1 MEAVY
6 PEAGD
11 FELVGKS
18 EEYAQAI
25 VRPSMSYW
33 QDARRRLRKNK
44 VAMTSMIVLVILTI
58 MAIIGPMMVDV
69 QYNDTDFMNT
79 NAPPSSEHWFGTDAL
94 GRDLWARVWVGAR
107 VSLFIG
113 LVAALI
119 TTGIGV
125 FVGGVSGYFGGT
137 LDMMVMRAVDILD
150 TIPFLI
156 YVILIMMVIGSG
168 IIPIIIAFAI
178 TGWLY
183 MARLVR
189 GQVLQQK
196 EMEYM
201 VGSKALGASYYSL
214 IFQHLVPNIMGIII
228 VILTMEIPGVIFTEA
243 FLSYIGIGVK
253 PPMTSWG
260 QLANMGAQVM
270 QIYPLQLLIPAFFIS
285 ITMLSLQ
292 LFGDGLRDS
301 LDPKMRM

>member
-18 EEYAQAI
+18 EEDAQAI

-119 TTGIGV
+119 TTVIGV

-178 TGWLY
+178 TGWLS

-214 IFQHLVPNIMGIII
+214 IFQHLVPNMMGIII
-228 VILTMEIPGVIFTEA
+228 VTLTMKIPGAIFTEA
-243 FLSYIGIGVK
+243 FLSYIGIGVE

>member
-6 PEAGD
+6 PDGND

-18 EEYAQAI
+18 EEGAQAI

-44 VAMTSMIVLVILTI
+44 VALTSLIVLVVLTI

-69 QYNDTDFMNT
+69 QYNDTDFTNT
-79 NAPPSSEHWFGTDAL
+79 NAPPSSEHWFGTDSL

-113 LVAALI
+113 LVAAVI
-119 TTGIGV
+119 TTVIGV
-125 FVGGVSGYFGGT
+125 FVGGVSGYFGGS
-137 LDMMVMRAVDILD
+137 LDLFVMRAVDILD

-178 TGWLY
+178 TGWLS

-214 IFQHLVPNIMGIII
+214 IFQHLVPNMMGIII
-228 VILTMEIPGVIFTEA
+228 VTLTMKIPGAIFTEA
-243 FLSYIGIGVK
+243 FLSYIGIGVE

-301 LDPKMRM
+301 LDPKMRK

>member
-18 EEYAQAI
+18 EENAQAI

-119 TTGIGV
+119 TTVIGV

-178 TGWLY
+178 TGWLS

-214 IFQHLVPNIMGIII
+214 IFQHLVPNMMGIII
-228 VILTMEIPGVIFTEA
+228 VTLTMKIPGAIFTEA
-243 FLSYIGIGVK
+243 FLSYIGIGVE

>member
-18 EEYAQAI
+18 EEDAQAI

-69 QYNDTDFMNT
+69 KYNDTDLMNT

-119 TTGIGV
+119 TTVIGV

-178 TGWLY
+178 TGWLG

-214 IFQHLVPNIMGIII
+214 IFQHLVPNMMGIII
-228 VILTMEIPGVIFTEA
+228 VTLTMKIPGAIFTEA
-243 FLSYIGIGVK
+243 FLSYIGIGVE